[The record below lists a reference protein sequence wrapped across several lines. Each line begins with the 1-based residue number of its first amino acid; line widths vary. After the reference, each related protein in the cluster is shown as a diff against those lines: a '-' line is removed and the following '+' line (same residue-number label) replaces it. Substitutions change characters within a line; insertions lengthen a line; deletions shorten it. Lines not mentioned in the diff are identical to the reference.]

1 MHMNMEESL
10 QKWYNN
16 IQKKVVELLRP
27 LAKRMPDVLI
37 DGALK
42 VWLKRSLL
50 GDVNINK
57 SYEKLI

>member
-1 MHMNMEESL
+1 MNMEESL